1 MISTLN
7 YIISKRLMLIY
18 IIFLFYFI
26 FFDYKYFNLFSLCIL
41 GTTYFLKKD
50 INISKTEKKI
60 LVLTPYIFY
69 SKKLIIGS
77 LENIA
82 LWNKTYLADTP
93 FSFAD
98 LKLTIQQ
105 LACQS
110 ELNYLFRD
118 KFNEMSE
125 RCFFGSYRYG
135 PLFHLLNW
143 DIDYKIVQSLLPFI
157 LYFLFFIFLH
167 TLRSKSNL
175 NEFEFNLLSISATA
189 NLLLTQLNIDL
200 IIFLCIFFISK
211 VFKQYRLFSISIILI
226 LALLKQHPLG
236 ILFGLLFIEKSW
248 KKATSILLAIISF
261 FTINIYFYNL
271 DVNFLNGQPRPS
283 VAQSS
288 SGLLAFSQY
297 FWVNLLN
304 RAIGFRIAIIIFIA
318 LISLVLYLI
327 VSKNFTTT
335 ISLNK
340 NTENSEGFEAGILSW
355 FLFISIYSN
364 WDYRNIIL
372 LLLFLYFDF
381 DKNTKLAILIIFLTS
396 PMLNELNIYLLPTLI
411 FFKFSSYIYVM
422 CTCAQLLLKYE
433 TKYLKLISILFKK
446 VASKNEQ

>member
-1 MISTLN
+1 MISTLSD
-7 YIISKRLMLIY
+7 IISKRLMLIY
-18 IIFLFYFI
+18 VIFLFYFI

-41 GTTYFLKKD
+41 GTIYVLKKD

-82 LWNKTYLADTP
+82 LWNKTYLAPTP
-93 FSFAD
+93 IAFGD
-98 LKLTIQQ
+98 LKVTIKQ

-110 ELNYLFRD
+110 ELNYLFQD
-118 KFNEMSE
+118 GFSEMSE
-125 RCFFGSYRYG
+125 KCFFGLYRHG
-135 PLFHLLNW
+135 PLFHLINW
-143 DIDYKIVQSLLPFI
+143 DINYELIKSLLPLI
-157 LYFLFFIFLH
+157 LYLLFFIFLNS
-167 TLRSKSNL
+167 LRRNSGL
-175 NEFEFNLLSISATA
+175 NEFEFNLLSISATT
-189 NLLLTQLNIDL
+189 NLLMTQLNIDL

-211 VFKQYRLFSISIILI
+211 VFKQSRLFSISIIFI

-236 ILFGLLFIEKSW
+236 ILLGLLFVEKRW
-248 KKATSILLAIISF
+248 KKVTTIFLAIISF
-261 FTINIYFYNL
+261 FTINIYFYNI
-271 DVNFLNGQPRPS
+271 DANFLNGQPRPS

-297 FWVNLLN
+297 FWVNLLD
-304 RAIGFRIAIIIFIA
+304 RALGFRIVIIIFIT

-327 VSKNFTTT
+327 FSKNFTTN

-340 NTENSEGFEAGILSW
+340 NTETSDSFEAGILCW

-372 LLLFLYFDF
+372 LLLFQYFNF

-396 PMLNELNIYLLPTLI
+396 PMLDELNIYSLPI
-411 FFKFSSYIYVM
+411 FIFLKFSSYIYVM

-433 TKYLKLISILFKK
+433 SKYLKFISILFTK
-446 VASKNEQ
+446 VVDKNEQ